1 MGYGLLDV
9 ANQTRQQA
17 LQGLGEADRLN
28 EQREM
33 MNNQMKEQA
42 RMQKKQNIGT
52 SAAMGASLGMAAGA
66 SSAAMGATFGAAAGP
81 IGMAAGAVVGGL
93 FGSLF

>member
-33 MNNQMKEQA
+33 MNKQMK
-42 RMQKKQNIGT
+42 
-52 SAAMGASLGMAAGA
+52 
-66 SSAAMGATFGAAAGP
+66 
-81 IGMAAGAVVGGL
+81 
-93 FGSLF
+93 